1 MPDLYKERK
10 LSEGY
15 PNLDELAVD
24 YFVRTQSERPDDTAR
39 VLRVLKL
46 IDRLIAIP
54 SGASVCV
61 IGCGPVPQTLKVLRE
76 SGHRAVGVE
85 PIPEFVERA
94 RKFLDDPESVHVG
107 AAECLPLADKSMD
120 IVFLE
125 SVLEHV
131 ESPQKSLSELFRVIR
146 PGGVAYVATTNRQR
160 FSITGNNAE
169 FRVPFLSHFPRLLRE
184 SYVYAHL
191 HYRPALANF
200 TRRPAV
206 HWFSYADLC
215 ALGREAGFAQFYS
228 SIDLR
233 RPEDQVLS
241 RNPIL
246 RLMRTGPFFRMLQRN
261 AWLRS
266 LALTQIGSDIFM
278 WRRGE

>member
-1 MPDLYKERK
+1 MPDLYEVRK

-24 YFVRTQSERPDDTAR
+24 YFVRTQSDRPDDTAR
-39 VLRVLKL
+39 ILRVLKL
-46 IDRLIAIP
+46 VDRLIAIP
-54 SGASVCV
+54 SGASMCV
-61 IGCGPVPQTLKVLRE
+61 IGCGPVPRTLKVLRE
-76 SGHRAVGVE
+76 SGYRAVGVE
-85 PIPEFVERA
+85 PIPEFVTRA
-94 RKFLDDPESVHVG
+94 RDFVGDQESVLAG
-107 AAECLPLADKSMD
+107 AAECLPMPDTSMD
-120 IVFLE
+120 VVFLE

-131 ESPQKSLSELFRVIR
+131 ESPQKSLSELYRVIR
-146 PGGVAYVATTNRQR
+146 PGGVAYVATTNRLR

-169 FRVPFLSHFPRLLRE
+169 FRVPFLNHFPRLLQE
-184 SYVYAHL
+184 SYVFAHL

-215 ALGREAGFAQFYS
+215 ALGRQAGFAQFYS

-233 RPEDQVLS
+233 RPEDEVLT
-241 RNPIL
+241 RNPVL
-246 RLMRTGPFFRMLQRN
+246 RLLRTGPFFKLLQRN
-261 AWLRS
+261 PWLRS

>member
-1 MPDLYKERK
+1 MSDLYEQRK

-24 YFVRTQSERPDDTAR
+24 YFVRVQSQRPDDTAR
-39 VLRVLKL
+39 VLRVVKL

-54 SGASVCV
+54 AAASMCV
-61 IGCGPVPQTLKVLRE
+61 IGCGPVPRTLKVLRE
-76 SGHRAVGVE
+76 SGYRAFGVE
-85 PIPEFVERA
+85 PIPEFVARA
-94 RKFLDDPESVHVG
+94 REFLGDPESVQIG
-107 AAECLPLADKSMD
+107 AAECLPFADKSMD
-120 IVFLE
+120 VIFLE

-146 PGGVAYVATTNRQR
+146 PGGVAYVGTTNRQR
-160 FSITGNNAE
+160 FAITNAE
-169 FRVPFLSHFPRLLRE
+169 FRVPFLSHFPRLLKE
-184 SYVYAHL
+184 SYVFSHL

-215 ALGREAGFAQFYS
+215 ALGREAGFAQFYA

-233 RPEDQVLS
+233 RPEDQIHT

-246 RLMRTGPFFRMLQRN
+246 RLMRTGLFFRMLQRN

>member
-1 MPDLYKERK
+1 MTDLYQNRK
-10 LSEGY
+10 LTEGY
-15 PNLDELAVD
+15 PNLDDLAVD
-24 YFVRTQSERPDDTAR
+24 YFVRVQTERQDDTAR
-39 VLRVLKL
+39 IRRIVTL
-46 IDRLIAIP
+46 INRLIEIP
-54 SGASVCV
+54 SGASMCV

-76 SGHRAVGVE
+76 SGYHAVGVE
-85 PIPEFVERA
+85 PIAEFVAHA
-94 RKFLDDPESVHVG
+94 RDFIGDPDSVLPG
-107 AAECLPLADKSMD
+107 AAEYLPLADQSMD
-120 IVFLE
+120 VVFLE

-146 PGGVAYVATTNRQR
+146 PGGVGYVVTTNRQR

-169 FRVPFLSHFPRLLRE
+169 FRVPFLNYFPRLVRE
-184 SYVYAHL
+184 SYVFAHL

-215 ALGREAGFAQFYS
+215 ALGRQAGFAQFYS
-228 SIDLR
+228 SLDLR
-233 RPEDQVLS
+233 QQEDNILS
-241 RNPIL
+241 RNPL
-246 RLMRTGPFFRMLQRN
+246 RRLIRAVGGLRVIQRN
-261 AWLRS
+261 PWLRS

>member
-1 MPDLYKERK
+1 MADLYEKRK

-15 PNLDELAVD
+15 PNLEELAVD
-24 YFVRTQSERPDDTAR
+24 YFVRAQSERPDDKAR
-39 VLRVLKL
+39 ILRVLKL

-54 SGASVCV
+54 GGASMCV
-61 IGCGPVPQTLKVLRE
+61 IGCGPVPRTLRVLRE
-76 SGHRAVGVE
+76 SGYRAYGVE
-85 PIPEFVERA
+85 PIPGFVERA
-94 RKFLDDPESVHVG
+94 REYLGDPESVQVG
-107 AAECLPLADKSMD
+107 AAECLPLPDKSMD
-120 IVFLE
+120 VIFLE

-160 FSITGNNAE
+160 FSVVGNNAE

-184 SYVYAHL
+184 SYVFSHL

-228 SIDLR
+228 ALDLR

-246 RLMRTGPFFRMLQRN
+246 RLMRTGPLFRMLQRN
-261 AWLRS
+261 PWLRS

-278 WRRGE
+278 WRRDE